1 MDFDT
6 PPAHKTAMADHIY
19 AADGTPRG
27 FRLSNYI
34 YDLQGTPIG
43 RVFAEKAYRFDGL
56 YVGALINGMV
66 VDKPQ
71 VSRRSIAAI
80 TPPPPVP
87 TVNAE
92 TRRPIGQ
99 NHADCFDLLLGE
111 PAEVG

>member
-1 MDFDT
+1 
-6 PPAHKTAMADHIY
+6 MADHIY

-34 YDLQGTPIG
+34 YALDGVPIG

-71 VSRRSIAAI
+71 VSRRSINPL

-87 TVNAE
+87 TQNAE
-92 TRRPIGQ
+92 SRRPIGQ
-99 NHADCFDLLLGE
+99 NHADCFDRLLA
-111 PAEVG
+111 PAETADSPL